1 MTAYRSQM
9 HSYPKLKA
17 MQETLGSKQRSELQ
31 SNARKTEGFWRGLF
45 LPSSIWGDW
54 AFLCKD
60 TVMLCLKRVR
70 RTLSTRR
77 DIFEQCCNS
86 WQRVTTKLFTSTS
99 EMLERMPPKSRQGF
113 KMISWMPWV
122 ANLEKSI
129 VAEVKEARF
138 FSLLAD
144 ETTDASAKE
153 QLTICLRY
161 VKDGSICERFFGLR
175 QASDLTGSGLPNQ
188 LRATLTTAG
197 IPVSYMVGQD

>member
-1 MTAYRSQM
+1 
-9 HSYPKLKA
+9 
-17 MQETLGSKQRSELQ
+17 MQETLSSKQRSELQ
-31 SNARKTEGFWRGLF
+31 SNARKTEGLWRGF
-45 LPSSIWGDW
+45 FFPSSFWGDW

-60 TVMLCLKRVR
+60 TVIPVLCLKRVR

-77 DIFEQCCNS
+77 ENFEQCCNS
-86 WQRVTTKLFTSTS
+86 WQRVTIKLFTSTS

-144 ETTDASAKE
+144 ETRDASAKE

-175 QASDLTGSGLPNQ
+175 QACDLTGSGLPNQ
-188 LRATLTTAG
+188 LRATLMTAG